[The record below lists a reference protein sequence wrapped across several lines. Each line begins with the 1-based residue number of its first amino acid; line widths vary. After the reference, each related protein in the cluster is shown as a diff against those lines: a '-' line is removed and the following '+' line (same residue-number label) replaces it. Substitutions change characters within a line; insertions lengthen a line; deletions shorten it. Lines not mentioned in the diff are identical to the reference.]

1 MLSISVKE
9 FLFWKNKQLSKGGD
23 QQSFDVLLDCI
34 GGISTSDL
42 NMKILNP
49 KENLHLKKNLEFLE
63 SLWEEQL
70 LKACPIQYL
79 CGITFWRDLKLK
91 VTNKVLIPRPET
103 ELIVDIVFN
112 IFKKKS
118 EKLFFAELGTGSGA
132 ISIALALAYPFSFG
146 VATDIDQD
154 ALEIATKN
162 YKIFSNQSN
171 LKFFCGNWWS
181 PLESFKGKIDLA
193 ISNPPYIPRD
203 TYEKLPKEVKNFE
216 PKIALLGGDDGLKHI
231 REIILKAPLF
241 LKEKGWLILENH
253 FDQSEKVK
261 KLLIKIIIL
270 NLSINYFFTLLIHS
284 FLLVNLI
291 IYLL

>member
-9 FLFWKNKQLSKGGD
+9 FLFWKKTQLSKGGD
-23 QQSFDVLLDCI
+23 HQSLALLLDSV

-42 NMKILNP
+42 NLISINP
-49 KENLHLKKNLEFLE
+49 EGNLHIKKNLEFLE
-63 SLWEEQL
+63 SVWDDHL
-70 LKACPIQYL
+70 LKSCPIQYL
-79 CGITFWRDLKLK
+79 CEITFWRDLTLK

-132 ISIALALAYPFSFG
+132 ISIALALAYPVWDG
-146 VATDIDQD
+146 IATDIDHD
-154 ALEIATKN
+154 ALEIASNN
-162 YKIFSNQSN
+162 YASCSDQSN
-171 LKFFCGNWWS
+171 LKFYLGHWWR

-193 ISNPPYIPRD
+193 ISNPPYIPKN

-216 PKIALLGGDDGLKHI
+216 PKIALLGGEDGLKHI
-231 REIILKAPLF
+231 REIIQKAPLF

-253 FDQSEKVK
+253 FDQGEKVK
-261 KLLIKIIIL
+261 QLLIK
-270 NLSINYFFTLLIHS
+270 NKFTSIEIVKDFSGIGRFTIGR
-284 FLLVNLI
+284 
-291 IYLL
+291 YK